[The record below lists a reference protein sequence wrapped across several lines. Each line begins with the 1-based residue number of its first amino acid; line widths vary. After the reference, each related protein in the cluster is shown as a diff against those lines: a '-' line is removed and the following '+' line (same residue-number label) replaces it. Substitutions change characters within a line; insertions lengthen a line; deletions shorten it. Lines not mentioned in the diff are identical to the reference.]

1 MHVRVQKEIAQEY
14 SNTVQRSQLLSEFE
28 QRNRYTFRN
37 NELQP
42 PSVRRSDRSANL
54 EV

>member
-42 PSVRRSDRSANL
+42 SVRRSDRSANL